1 MNLYPDSRV
10 RVKQWVQVMMGFVE
24 LRRIL
29 RPAPVTQV
37 EQARLDDRCT
47 GGFRQD
53 VDVAHESQV
62 RLGIDLL
69 ANGDAFEEREGRGS
83 SFAGPDD
90 LVRGVQP
97 FAGHHPGGQVGA
109 LYERPERRLPRVQIA
124 SRRASKQWAQARVD
138 GPADMVATQVPE
150 SQVGAVFH
158 SGPEQELQ
166 RRRGQNASL
175 PVVIDTTLFILGYV
189 RELSQ
194 AAV

>member
-1 MNLYPDSRV
+1 MNLYPDSRA
-10 RVKQWVQVMMGFVE
+10 RVKQWSQVMMGFVE

-37 EQARLDDRCT
+37 DQARLDDRRT

-62 RLGIDLL
+62 WLGIGLL
-69 ANGDAFEEREGRGS
+69 ANGDALEEREGRGS
-83 SFAGPDD
+83 SFAGPDQ
-90 LVRGVQP
+90 LVCSVQS

-109 LYERPERRLPRVQIA
+109 LHERPERRLPRVRIA

-138 GPADMVATQVPE
+138 GPANLFGAKVPE
-150 SQVGAVFH
+150 NQVGAVFH

-166 RRRGQNASL
+166 RRRGQNAPL
-175 PVVIDTTLFILGYV
+175 PVVIDTTLIILGYV
-189 RELSQ
+189 REPSQ